1 MRHVYFRAGLA
12 LLWLVA
18 AIVGAVSG
26 RWKLMFLYMVL
37 GGVFGYSAYTLW
49 KKNKTVE
56 EEGRDE

>member
-18 AIVGAVSG
+18 AIVSAVSG
-26 RWKLMFLYMVL
+26 RWELMVLYMVL

-49 KKNKTVE
+49 KKSKTVE
-56 EEGRDE
+56 EEGSDE